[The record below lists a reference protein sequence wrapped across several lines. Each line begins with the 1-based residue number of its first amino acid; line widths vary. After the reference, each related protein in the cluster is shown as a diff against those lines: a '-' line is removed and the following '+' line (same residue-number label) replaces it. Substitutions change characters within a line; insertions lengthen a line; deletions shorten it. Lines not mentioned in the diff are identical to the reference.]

1 MILWTQPLDPL
12 HAMALSALAAS
23 VPLAVL
29 LILMGG
35 MRKPGFVAAA
45 WGLSSALVLAAAV
58 WGMPVKLALWSAG
71 FGFAYGLWPIMWVV
85 FNALWLY
92 NLCVDT
98 GKFDLLR
105 RWMAEHASGDPRIQV
120 ILVAFCFGALL
131 EGATGFG
138 APVAI
143 AAFLLLSLGFSA
155 RKAVMVCLIG
165 NTAPVAFGSLGLAI
179 IALAKVTGLDL
190 MSLSAMVGRQLP
202 ILSFF
207 LPAYLVLVVS
217 GRKGFRETWPAALVS
232 GTSFALT
239 QFVVS
244 NLWGPYAADI
254 LAALVSIAAL
264 VSFLH
269 VWSPVRG
276 ALEAMAQPVL
286 AKSEGPAAGADEKL
300 RRVEVVASWVP
311 WVLLSAVMITW
322 ASLKLFQVGQV
333 ALPLLELHNK
343 ILITLYNKPYS
354 AVYLFQPLAAGT
366 ASLTATLLTALI
378 FRVRVA
384 TLLASGLKTLCQVR
398 LPALTV
404 ALIVALAYLY
414 NYSGMAY
421 TLGAAL
427 AKVGTFFP
435 LVSSFL
441 GWIGCVLTGSDT
453 ASNLLFG
460 NLQVAAAYQIKV
472 SPVLMAATNATGG
485 VAGKMIS
492 PQNVAVG
499 VTTVG
504 LIGQEGD
511 VVRSTFWHSILLAL
525 ALGVLA
531 FAQAY
536 FLKWMVPN

>member
-1 MILWTQPLDPL
+1 
-12 HAMALSALAAS
+12 
-23 VPLAVL
+23 
-29 LILMGG
+29 
-35 MRKPGFVAAA
+35 
-45 WGLSSALVLAAAV
+45 
-58 WGMPVKLALWSAG
+58 
-71 FGFAYGLWPIMWVV
+71 
-85 FNALWLY
+85 
-92 NLCVDT
+92 
-98 GKFDLLR
+98 
-105 RWMAEHASGDPRIQV
+105 
-120 ILVAFCFGALL
+120 
-131 EGATGFG
+131 
-138 APVAI
+138 
-143 AAFLLLSLGFSA
+143 
-155 RKAVMVCLIG
+155 
-165 NTAPVAFGSLGLAI
+165 
-179 IALAKVTGLDL
+179 
-190 MSLSAMVGRQLP
+190 
-202 ILSFF
+202 
-207 LPAYLVLVVS
+207 
-217 GRKGFRETWPAALVS
+217 
-232 GTSFALT
+232 
-239 QFVVS
+239 
-244 NLWGPYAADI
+244 
-254 LAALVSIAAL
+254 
-264 VSFLH
+264 
-269 VWSPVRG
+269 
-276 ALEAMAQPVL
+276 
-286 AKSEGPAAGADEKL
+286 
-300 RRVEVVASWVP
+300 
-311 WVLLSAVMITW
+311 VMIAW
-322 ASLKLFQVGQV
+322 ALLKLFQVGQI

-366 ASLTATLLTALI
+366 ASLAATLLTALI

-504 LIGQEGD
+504 LIGKEGD

-531 FAQAY
+531 FAQAHL
-536 FLKWMVPN
+536 LKWMVPN